1 MKQINNFPYLKPYRR
16 NLRNNG
22 TSAEATLWNYIK
34 HSQLEGRKF
43 RRQHSIENY
52 ILDFYCPSERINVEL
67 DGAHHYT
74 EEGTEKDLVRDQ
86 TLNEF
91 GITVVRIEN
100 REVFDNLE
108 NVLELIKS
116 KFKKETLLTLA

>member
-1 MKQINNFPYLKPYRR
+1 M
-16 NLRNNG
+16 
-22 TSAEATLWNYIK
+22 
-34 HSQLEGRKF
+34 
-43 RRQHSIENY
+43 
-52 ILDFYCPSERINVEL
+52 EL

-116 KFKKETLLTLA
+116 KFKKETLLPLA